1 MQDQDGCKFQRYLGP
16 MMNSFLDRWSSGVR
30 GPLMAA
36 LIAMIAGL
44 PGVFAL
50 PPLDRDE
57 SRFAQATAQ
66 MLETRDFVKINYQ
79 DQPRDKKPVGI
90 HWLQSASVSLF
101 SGVEARQ
108 IWAYRI
114 PSLLGAMLAAAA
126 CAWGAAAFFGPRGG
140 LIAGAILGA
149 SFLLSTEASIA
160 KTDAVLCG
168 TTTLAMAA
176 LGRLYAASRGLGTEG
191 WRTRI
196 LFWLGLSVATLVKGP
211 VGPMVVALTGLALWA
226 TDRKAPWAK
235 DMGWIWGLVIFAAI
249 VGPWAIA
256 ITVATDGAFW
266 GAAIGGDLA
275 PKLAGGHESH
285 GAPTGLHTLLAP
297 FLTFPSGFLLPAALI
312 LGWTHRKEPG
322 VRFALCWLIPSWLV
336 FEAMPTKLVHYT
348 LPTYGALAWLM
359 AAVSQHQ
366 IGRVGRYGGAVLSV
380 LCAGVFATVSIMAL
394 ARYGG
399 HGDLTAAALSA
410 ALFAAAG
417 LAGALLLVR
426 QAPVAALAVAGA
438 LGIAGHGVLAG
449 VLVPG
454 LEPLMLSSRTAKAL
468 DRAGLAPRS
477 GLITGPVTVAGYAE
491 PSLVFALGTNTILA
505 DGPAAAMA
513 LAQGR
518 PAIVESREQADFD
531 TAMAHNKTR
540 AEKAGT
546 VTGLNYSNGRETT
559 LTLYRPL
566 SDTTASEPR

>member
-1 MQDQDGCKFQRYLGP
+1 
-16 MMNSFLDRWSSGVR
+16 MMNTLLDRWSGGVR
-30 GPLMAA
+30 GPLLAA

-44 PGVFAL
+44 PGLIAL

-126 CAWGAAAFFGPRGG
+126 CAWGASAFFGARGG
-140 LIAGAILGA
+140 LIAGAVLGA
-149 SFLLSTEASIA
+149 TFMLSTEASIA

-176 LGRLYAASRGLGTEG
+176 LGRLYAASRGGVAEG
-191 WRTRI
+191 WQTRI
-196 LFWLGLSVATLVKGP
+196 LFWVGLSVATLVKGP
-211 VGPMVVALTGLALWA
+211 IGPMVVALAGLALWGA
-226 TDRKAPWAK
+226 DRKAPWAK
-235 DMGWIWGLVIFAAI
+235 DLGWIWGLVIFTAI

-285 GAPTGLHTLLAP
+285 GAPFGLHTLLTP
-297 FLTFPSGFLLPAALI
+297 VLTFPSGVLLPAALI

-322 VRFALCWLIPSWLV
+322 VRFALCWLIPTWLV

-348 LPTYGALAWLM
+348 LPTYGALAWLI
-359 AAVSQHQ
+359 AAASQQ
-366 IGRVGRYGGAVLSV
+366 PIGRIGRYGGAVLGV
-380 LCAGVFATVSIMAL
+380 LGAALFASVSIMAL
-394 ARYGG
+394 SQFGG
-399 HGDLTAAALSA
+399 PGDLTTAALSA

-417 LAGALLLVR
+417 LAGAVLLVR
-426 QAPVAALAVAGA
+426 KAPVAALGVAGA
-438 LGIAGHGVLAG
+438 IGLAAHGVLAG
-449 VLVPG
+449 ALVPG
-454 LEPLMLSSRTAKAL
+454 LDPLLLSTRTAKAL
-468 DRAGLAPRS
+468 DQAGLSPRS

-491 PSLVFALGTNTILA
+491 PSLVFALGTNTILS
-505 DGPAAAMA
+505 DGAAAAEA
-513 LAQGR
+513 LAAGR
-518 PAIVESREQADFD
+518 PAIVESRQQGAFD
-531 TAMAHNKTR
+531 KAIAHDGTKF
-540 AEKAGT
+540 EKAGS
-546 VTGLNYSNGRETT
+546 VSGLNYSNGQTT
-559 LTLYRPL
+559 VLTLYRPRP
-566 SDTTASEPR
+566 DPTPETQ